1 MVFMP
6 AFQARLLTE
15 IYVRLYSTYYH
26 STVVRFSGQRKAIS
40 TLDCRDPPNFPKVAQ
55 SQAGF
60 SQAAD

>member
-26 STVVRFSGQRKAIS
+26 STVVRFSGQRIARQFRRLTAEI
-40 TLDCRDPPNFPKVAQ
+40 RQIFQ
-55 SQAGF
+55 R
-60 SQAAD
+60 